1 LFWYLGAV
9 RRSVVAPL
17 ALLLPLAA
25 CRFGFDPVGAKPADA
40 GPDTPPAVPPPAVL
54 PCGAPAQ
61 FSAAG
66 VTGAGAG
73 SGSGSGS
80 SALPALTAVAATA
93 TTDGYAVLAVDSAG
107 AVHGFSYAFDGSLLG
122 QRAADAPVFSGATG
136 TVGAIAA
143 GNGILAAIAYGRP
156 DSVGTDLVPLDTQLA
171 SLGTPQR
178 YGAWYTLDSA
188 IAAGSGGALVFLG
201 GQSNDDVMAKRVSPT
216 GIDLGPSRKVIDG
229 TEGIS
234 VATIMPAGA
243 RFLVTWEATTPSP
256 NQVRAEVID
265 DVASVVV
272 PATTINTGA
281 MFDGDSPHAGYAA
294 AADRYLFA
302 WSFKNATSG
311 DELWV
316 SLRDGQ
322 LAELSAIRL
331 STHGVLPRVA
341 AGKDDFLLAWKD
353 TNTTSEIAA
362 ARVRFD
368 GSVVPLVVSGNG
380 NKALGWDLATRAG
393 QPALIWIESSA
404 TPGLWLD
411 PLCN

>member
-40 GPDTPPAVPPPAVL
+40 APDMPPAVPPPAVL

-61 FSAAG
+61 FPAAG
-66 VTGAGAG
+66 VTGSGTG
-73 SGSGSGS
+73 SGSG
-80 SALPALTAVAATA
+80 ALPSLTAVAATA
-93 TTDGYAVLAVDSAG
+93 TADGYAVLAVDGAG
-107 AVHGFSYAFDGSLLG
+107 DIHGFSYAFDGALLG
-122 QRAADAPVFSGATG
+122 QRAADHPVFSGATG
-136 TVGAIAA
+136 TVGAIDT

-156 DSVGTDLVPLDTQLA
+156 DSVGTDLVPLDAQLA

-178 YGAWYTLDSA
+178 YAAWYTLDSA
-188 IAAGSGGALVFLG
+188 IAGSSGGALVFLG

-243 RFLVTWEATTPSP
+243 RFLVTWDATVPSP

-265 DVASVVV
+265 DLLSVVV
-272 PATTINTGA
+272 SPTTINTGA

-331 STHGVLPRVA
+331 STHGVQPRVV
-341 AGKDDFLLAWKD
+341 AGKDDFLVAWKD

-380 NKALGWDLATRAG
+380 SKALGWDLATRAG
-393 QPALIWIESSA
+393 QPALIWIESAA